1 MRIKSN
7 KTKTRISRKSKMAAT
22 LDDSISYGLK
32 ETLNHVLKREKF
44 PVIVRVCEDFINT
57 TMGGRAVMHA
67 GEELLI
73 TGRQTVELGRVRVL
87 DVLDEEAARKAHNDD
102 FVAERGM
109 FVGEEYLLP
118 IKVPCKL
125 KFVQR
130 PGKRRRYATVS
141 QLIEDMPRRLR
152 VNEDVMSVPPGGA
165 GHNTLVPR
173 GTVLNL
179 KRVFTCEGVQNLQCT
194 FGTQNVSFKESM
206 RVNFTAVDDDSEYT
220 LAYIQKSNIL
230 PSVFEF
236 ICPKQSEVV
245 HFEND
250 IASSTLTTVEGPL
263 ELIAII
269 QANVLVCW
277 KREQKVKSYS
287 TMIIPV
293 SLGNTI
299 AIQQRKFDDANFKVG
314 YIDKRFCDCSGSDF
328 IETGIYLIDPNQM
341 GVGYLK
347 SPKFYVYVGGWQ
359 QIRTPKKGIR
369 YNVSSDEGSEDD
381 GDDNY
386 MDISPP
392 IPERVPIHGIPENQ
406 MQDQKKRI
414 KRKKTMFHSIHED
427 IRKFFLKKHDIKDII
442 HLNNGANAKHKAEKH
457 TTVFKHHLP
466 PALPSE
472 QDSDSGDEYNYPDM
486 DGVMAEIPKPTPR
499 PRQQLPTDKSN
510 GNRSDDS
517 DSPGDY
523 EIPELPTENTPKI
536 SASARSRQP
545 PPRTTRSIYQRKAPP
560 LPKPET
566 PLSPRTKASS
576 SSGSVE
582 SRSPD
587 SPDLYYSPVNPF
599 ENNEFADS
607 SPNDQ
612 QKSEY
617 IKFSKRDMIN
627 ILQADQTEE
636 DFYKL
641 TVIQLSHLMYYC
653 SLKHIATVCYD
664 HSLDGEFFRGMDLEI
679 ILTDEPFNAVSMH
692 VTKFRRIM
700 SGWRPTL
707 E

>member
-1 MRIKSN
+1 
-7 KTKTRISRKSKMAAT
+7 MAAT

-32 ETLNHVLKREKF
+32 ETLNHVLKREEF

-57 TMGGRAVMHA
+57 TMEGRAVMHG

-173 GTVLNL
+173 GTLLNL
-179 KRVFTCEGVQNLQCT
+179 KRVFTCEGQQNLQCT

-236 ICPKQSEVV
+236 ICPKQSDVV

-287 TMIIPV
+287 TM
-293 SLGNTI
+293 
-299 AIQQRKFDDANFKVG
+299 
-314 YIDKRFCDCSGSDF
+314 
-328 IETGIYLIDPNQM
+328 
-341 GVGYLK
+341 
-347 SPKFYVYVGGWQ
+347 
-359 QIRTPKKGIR
+359 
-369 YNVSSDEGSEDD
+369 
-381 GDDNY
+381 
-386 MDISPP
+386 
-392 IPERVPIHGIPENQ
+392 
-406 MQDQKKRI
+406 QDQKKRI

-427 IRKFFLKKHDIKDII
+427 IRKFFFKKQGIKDKI
-442 HLNNGANAKHKAEKH
+442 HLNNGAHAKHPAEKH
-457 TTVFKHHLP
+457 PTVFKHRLP
-466 PALPSE
+466 PALPTE
-472 QDSDSGDEYNYPDM
+472 RDSDSGDEYDYPDM
-486 DGVMAEIPKPTPR
+486 DCVMAEIPKPKPR
-499 PRQQLPTDKSN
+499 PRQQLPSDKTN
-510 GNRSDDS
+510 GDHSDDS

-536 SASARSRQP
+536 RPRQP
-545 PPRTTRSIYQRKAPP
+545 SPRPRRTKTQRKPP
-560 LPKPET
+560 PPPKAET
-566 PLSPRTKASS
+566 PPTPTTKA
-576 SSGSVE
+576 
-582 SRSPD
+582 
-587 SPDLYYSPVNPF
+587 DLDCTPVNTF

-612 QKSEY
+612 QKPEY
-617 IKFSKRDMIN
+617 IKISKRDMIN

-664 HSLDGEFFRGMDLEI
+664 QRLDGEFFRGMDLET

-692 VTKFRRIM
+692 VTKFRRIK

>member
-277 KREQKVKSYS
+277 KREQK
-287 TMIIPV
+287 
-293 SLGNTI
+293 
-299 AIQQRKFDDANFKVG
+299 
-314 YIDKRFCDCSGSDF
+314 
-328 IETGIYLIDPNQM
+328 
-341 GVGYLK
+341 
-347 SPKFYVYVGGWQ
+347 
-359 QIRTPKKGIR
+359 
-369 YNVSSDEGSEDD
+369 
-381 GDDNY
+381 
-386 MDISPP
+386 
-392 IPERVPIHGIPENQ
+392 